1 MSKVPPRN
9 PQGRRT
15 GYTTGASAAAAARA
29 ATRLLCGDEVGET
42 IEIVLPNRSNATLRI
57 DRIARLDANRAEA
70 VVIKDGG
77 DDPDATHGAEI
88 VAEVEFRDDPGI
100 EIRGGIG
107 VAKVTKPGLGLEVGT
122 EAINPV
128 PRRNIAEMVTLELG
142 LHGLAHGAKVVIH
155 VPDGEEIAKQTL
167 NARLG
172 LLGGI
177 SILGT
182 TGIVRPFS
190 TAAFRASIVQ
200 AVDVAAERGIRTLVF
215 TTGGKSEQF
224 AMKQLPDLAE
234 ESFIQIGDF
243 FAVALKH
250 AARRRMERI
259 VIVGMI
265 GKFTKMA
272 DGLAMTH
279 AAGSDVNIA
288 MLAGLA
294 RDAGAD
300 DELVAAIGE
309 SVTAR
314 RVLELCDLHGLS
326 AVPRTLCAKVVR
338 AARTHAN
345 QAYVVEARLVHFD
358 GTPIASRSSEE
369 VTDE

>member
-29 ATRLLCGDEVGET
+29 ATRALCGGEVVESIAIT
-42 IEIVLPNRSNATLRI
+42 LPNRQEATLRI
-57 DRIARLDANRAEA
+57 DRLTRLDEHRAEA

-88 VAEVEFRDDPGI
+88 VAEVELRPDPTI
-100 EIRGGIG
+100 EIRGGVG
-107 VAKVTKPGLGLEVGT
+107 VARVTKPGLGLEVGT

-128 PRRNIAEMVTLELG
+128 PRRNITEMVALELS
-142 LHGLAHGAKVVIH
+142 LHGRSEGAKVVIH
-155 VPDGEEIAKQTL
+155 VPDGETIALQTL

-200 AVDVAAERGIRTLVF
+200 AIDVARERGIDHLVF

-224 AMKQLPDLAE
+224 AMKQLPSLPE
-234 ESFIQIGDF
+234 EAFIQIGDF

-250 AARRRMERI
+250 AARREM
-259 VIVGMI
+259 VTVSIVGMI

-279 AAGSDVNIA
+279 AAGSDVNIG
-288 MLAGLA
+288 MLADLA
-294 RDAGAD
+294 RDAGAS
-300 DELVAAIGE
+300 DEIIASVLE

-314 RVLELCDLHGLS
+314 RVLELCDEHGLD
-326 AVPRTLCAKVVR
+326 AVPRALCAKVVA
-338 AARTHAN
+338 AARGHSKS
-345 QAYVVEARLVHFD
+345 AYRVEARLVHFD
-358 GTPIASRSSEE
+358 GRPIASASSEE
-369 VTDE
+369 DTDE

>member
-1 MSKVPPRN
+1 MNKVPPRN

-29 ATRLLCGDEVGET
+29 ATRLLCGGALGES
-42 IEIVLPNRSNATLRI
+42 IEIVLPNRQLATLRI
-57 DRIARLDANRAEA
+57 DRSARLDERRAEA

-88 VAEVEFRDDPGI
+88 VAEVELVEAPGI
-100 EIRGGIG
+100 EIRGGVG
-107 VAKVTKPGLGLEVGT
+107 VARVTKPGLGLEVGT

-128 PRRNIAEMVTLELG
+128 PRRNIAEMVALELG
-142 LHGLAHGAKVVIH
+142 LHGRSEGAHVVVH
-155 VPDGEEIAKQTL
+155 VPEGEEIAKQTL

-200 AVDVAAERGIRTLVF
+200 AIDVATVRGIPTIVV

-224 AMKQLPDLAE
+224 AMKQLPELPE
-234 ESFIQIGDF
+234 ESFVQIGDF

-250 AARRRMERI
+250 SARRRAARV

-279 AAGSDVNIA
+279 AAGSDVNIG
-288 MLAGLA
+288 MLAEIA
-294 RDAGAD
+294 REAGAGD
-300 DELVAAIGE
+300 ALVAEIAE

-314 RVLELCDLHGLS
+314 RVLELCDEHGLS
-326 AVPRTLCAKVVR
+326 AVPKVLCERVVR
-338 AARTHAN
+338 AARSHSGR
-345 QAYVVEARLVHFD
+345 AYPVEARLMHFD
-358 GTPIASRSSEE
+358 GTPIASARSEE
-369 VTDE
+369 ISDE

>member
-29 ATRLLCGDEVGET
+29 AVRLLCGGELGET
-42 IEIVLPNRSNATLRI
+42 IDIVLPNRQNASLRI
-57 DRIARLDANRAEA
+57 DRYALLETNRAEA

-88 VAEVEFRDDPGI
+88 VAEVALLDTPGI

-107 VAKVTKPGLGLEVGT
+107 VARVTKPGLGLEVGT

-128 PRRNIAEMVTLELG
+128 PRRNITEMVLLELG
-142 LHGLAHGAKVVIH
+142 QHGRSEGARVVIH

-200 AVDVAAERGIRTLVF
+200 AIDVAAERGIREVVF
-215 TTGGKSEQF
+215 TTGGKSEQY
-224 AMKQLPDLAE
+224 AMKQLPTLPE

-250 AARRRMERI
+250 AARRAMER
-259 VIVGMI
+259 VYIVGMI

-279 AAGSDVNIA
+279 AAGSDVNIG
-288 MLAGLA
+288 MLADLA
-294 RDAGAD
+294 RDAGATA
-300 DELVAAIGE
+300 EVVAAMRE

-314 RVLELCDLHGLS
+314 RVLELCDEHGLAS
-326 AVPRTLCAKVVR
+326 VPQSLCGKVVR
-338 AARTHAN
+338 AARTHSKRSYA
-345 QAYVVEARLVHFD
+345 VEARLVHFD
-358 GTPIASRSSEE
+358 GTPVASARSEE
-369 VTDE
+369 IADE